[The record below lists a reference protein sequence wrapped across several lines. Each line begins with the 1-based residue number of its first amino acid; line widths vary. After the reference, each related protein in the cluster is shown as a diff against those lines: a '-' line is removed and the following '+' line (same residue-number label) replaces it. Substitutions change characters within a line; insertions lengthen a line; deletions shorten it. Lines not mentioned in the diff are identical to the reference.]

1 MSGKKKE
8 VFRGRIEFV
17 WFFIGAAAVLAL
29 GTIYLFLGQDA
40 LFVYHDQ
47 LDGEVI
53 AYLLHA
59 RHLWDGSSVFPE
71 FLNGAAK
78 TALTMPSPAS
88 VLLFR
93 LFDANLALAIM
104 QVGGSLTG
112 YAGMFLLMLWTAS
125 QSQTIRGRRQP
136 VGFLAMVFGAMYA
149 YLPFLPVY
157 GLSQYGLP
165 LLLYCFILLG
175 EQNRQIKDLRTVA
188 LYAYVIWFALH
199 SSLVL
204 VGFAVLGAWGIWL
217 LLSLIR
223 RKFSANQGIAWL
235 LLILT
240 YLAENASLLTG
251 LLGAQGGELSHK
263 TEYVV
268 SPTGFFENLYTYLVQ
283 GVQHGEDYHVLFFAI
298 PLVLVIPGLFFAK
311 KKRLYNILAVVCGC
325 NVLFVVFAALYNCK
339 AGFDLR
345 SEIGLLKGFQANR
358 VLWMSP
364 CLWYYALGCTVLI
377 LAEQWYEKRGQGK
390 KRILDAAF
398 LSATAMVTLLTAGR
412 ILLES
417 NFMMNV
423 KKIINADYSV
433 MSFGD
438 YYAVGVLEQVQQ
450 YISEYSGREPEEY
463 RVVSLGIDPAAAL
476 YHGFYCL
483 DGYSNNYSVDYKHRF
498 REIIAPELRKNQ
510 YLTDHFDGW
519 GNRCYLFSAECPG
532 YYTIQKGGFYFQNY
546 EVDAGSLKELGC
558 DYILSAAYID
568 NSETTGLEL
577 VRPEAFETENSYYR
591 IYLYRVM

>member
-8 VFRGRIEFV
+8 AFRGRIEFV

-59 RHLWDGSSVFPE
+59 RHLWDGSRVFPE
-71 FLNGAAK
+71 FLHGAAK

-93 LFDANLALAIM
+93 LLDANIALAIM

-125 QSQTIRGRRQP
+125 QTQIIREKRP
-136 VGFLAMVFGAMYA
+136 LVGFLAMVFGAMYA

-165 LLLYCFILLG
+165 LLLYCLILLG
-175 EQNRQIKDLRTVA
+175 EKDRQIKDLRTVA

-217 LLSLIR
+217 LLALIR

-251 LLGAQGGELSHK
+251 LLRAQGGELSHK

-268 SPTGFFENLYTYLVQ
+268 SPTGFWENLYTYLVR
-283 GVQHGEDYHVLFFAI
+283 GVQHGEDYHVLFFVI
-298 PLVLVIPGLFFAK
+298 PLALAILGLVFAK

-325 NVLFVVFAALYNCK
+325 NVLLAAFAALYNCK

-364 CLWYYALGCTVLI
+364 CLWYYALGCAVLI
-377 LAEQWYEKRGQGK
+377 LAEQWYEKKGQGK
-390 KRILDAAF
+390 KRILNTAL
-398 LSATAMVTLLTAGR
+398 LSVTAMVTLLTAGK

-423 KKIINADYSV
+423 KKIINADYPV

-450 YISEYSGREPEEY
+450 YIGEYSGREPEEY
-463 RVVSLGIDPAAAL
+463 RVASLGIDPAAAL

-510 YLTDHFDGW
+510 YLTDNFDGW